1 MAEKRDY
8 YEVLGVAK
16 NANADE
22 IKKAYRKA
30 AIKYHPDKNPG
41 DKEAEEK
48 FKEAAEAY
56 DVLSNPEKRA
66 RYDQFGHAGMSGAA
80 GAGGGFGGFGGG
92 FSMEDIFSQF
102 GDIFGGHFSGG
113 SYRTSSSSGRRVSRG
128 TDIRVRVKLSL
139 AEIAAGTVKKLKINK
154 QIACPKCG
162 GTGAKDANSYS
173 TCSTCNGA
181 GYVNRVENTFFGRMQ
196 TQSVCPTCGGTGK
209 VITNPCDECKG
220 EGTIKGSE
228 VVEIRIPAGVG
239 DGMVLTVSGKGNAAR
254 HGGVNGDLQVVIE
267 EEHNPELVRD
277 GNDLIHNLNITVPT
291 ALLGGSVEVP
301 TVDGRARIKIAPG
314 TPAGKVLRLAG
325 KGLPDVNGYG
335 RGDILVVVDV
345 TVPAK
350 LNAEEKRL
358 VEQLAAQPSFQR
370 AGVQRTQHFRQDEE
384 FLPVISGRK
393 VRAPGVTW
401 LVIPGVFRIFTEEIT
416 GLDGCIPIGR
426 NTTCCG
432 PRIFCG

>member
-113 SYRTSSSSGRRVSRG
+113 SYRTSSSGGRRVSRG

-254 HGGVNGDLQVVIE
+254 HGGRWPGADQDRTGYACGQGAAAGRQGLARRERLRTRRYTGRGGCYGPRQAQCRGEAVGGATG
-267 EEHNPELVRD
+267 R
-277 GNDLIHNLNITVPT
+277 T
-291 ALLGGSVEVP
+291 AFL
-301 TVDGRARIKIAPG
+301 
-314 TPAGKVLRLAG
+314 PAGR
-325 KGLPDVNGYG
+325 
-335 RGDILVVVDV
+335 
-345 TVPAK
+345 
-350 LNAEEKRL
+350 
-358 VEQLAAQPSFQR
+358 
-370 AGVQRTQHFRQDEE
+370 GVQRTQHFRQDEE

>member
-1 MAEKRDY
+1 M
-8 YEVLGVAK
+8 
-16 NANADE
+16 
-22 IKKAYRKA
+22 
-30 AIKYHPDKNPG
+30 
-41 DKEAEEK
+41 
-48 FKEAAEAY
+48 
-56 DVLSNPEKRA
+56 
-66 RYDQFGHAGMSGAA
+66 
-80 GAGGGFGGFGGG
+80 
-92 FSMEDIFSQF
+92 
-102 GDIFGGHFSGG
+102 
-113 SYRTSSSSGRRVSRG
+113 
-128 TDIRVRVKLSL
+128 RVKLSL

-335 RGDILVVVDV
+335 RRRRHSAQYSQPPRGRNGQGVREHPRQAQCRGEAVGGATGRTAFL
-345 TVPAK
+345 PAG
-350 LNAEEKRL
+350 R
-358 VEQLAAQPSFQR
+358 
-370 AGVQRTQHFRQDEE
+370 GVQRTQHFRQDEE
-384 FLPVISGRK
+384 FLPVIYGRK
-393 VRAPGVTW
+393 VRSPGVTW

-426 NTTCCG
+426 NTMCCRL
-432 PRIFCG
+432 RIFCG